1 MELVLH
7 PGFQVDGILA
17 PKSREEGAKG
27 SFMFHPNE
35 PGETEHLF

>member
-17 PKSREEGAKG
+17 PKYSVKTKERRRGGKG
-27 SFMFHPNE
+27 TFHVSSE
-35 PGETEHLF
+35 